1 MAFTGV
7 TSAVLVFPHQRKQH
21 TGIDPIK
28 FLQSKFYATLFSIIL
43 LGYSKVLT
51 IMLEKLS
58 QRNLM

>member
-28 FLQSKFYATLFSIIL
+28 FLQSKFYATLFSSIL
-43 LGYSKVLT
+43 IGWKMWVANQNAW
-51 IMLEKLS
+51 KA
-58 QRNLM
+58 